1 MNSQDAVASI
11 LHECKQVLDHLLLE
25 TPDVS
30 TEDKSEDQR
39 CRGEVLMGDTTRGW
53 ASRFRGCPLAR
64 MTHSPLCPIF
74 LLLADDHREM
84 SGVPGYEWDGLQAEG
99 QGRSPLCCRELLSV
113 LILGFSKHEATR
125 NSWVQEE
132 QRVQVGWCT
141 QISIIKKLKQL
152 LNGGT
157 HFFSNKD
164 FVPHRFP

>member
-39 CRGEVLMGDTTRGW
+39 CR
-53 ASRFRGCPLAR
+53 
-64 MTHSPLCPIF
+64 
-74 LLLADDHREM
+74 DDHREM

-99 QGRSPLCCRELLSV
+99 QGRSPLCCGELLSV

-125 NSWVQEE
+125 NS
-132 QRVQVGWCT
+132 
-141 QISIIKKLKQL
+141 
-152 LNGGT
+152 
-157 HFFSNKD
+157 
-164 FVPHRFP
+164 